1 MVLTILK
8 IWDKLGSVQV
18 REILAGVMHLIL
30 LLIPFWTASLQFSS
44 ASQFRQSSYY
54 VSFRTI
60 KIYACLAYRAIAEL
74 CYVSK
79 QSLIKREVE
88 RNESYLI
95 SETPKLYLARVKSVA
110 FNESFISPQDEP

>member
-1 MVLTILK
+1 MLTILK
-8 IWDKLGSVQV
+8 IWDKLGLVQV

-79 QSLIKREVE
+79 QS
-88 RNESYLI
+88 
-95 SETPKLYLARVKSVA
+95 
-110 FNESFISPQDEP
+110 FISPQDEP